1 MASQGEPASG
11 AVQLCPK
18 GTLGGQKLEGMFY
31 QQRHDFGKFFFHRK
45 KKKQRRLGPTWFFPL
60 ERILPPFDEF

>member
-45 KKKQRRLGPTWFFPL
+45 KKKTETIRAYLVFPT
-60 ERILPPFDEF
+60 RTHPPPV

>member
-11 AVQLCPK
+11 AVQLRPK

-31 QQRHDFGKFFFHRK
+31 QQRHDFGKFFFIEK
-45 KKKQRRLGPTWFFPL
+45 KKTETIRAYLVFPT
-60 ERILPPFDEF
+60 RTHPPPV

>member
-31 QQRHDFGKFFFHRK
+31 QQRHDFGKFFFIEK
-45 KKKQRRLGPTWFFPL
+45 KTEAIRADLVFPT
-60 ERILPPFDEF
+60 RTHPPPV